1 MRYGWYRYDRTVFE
15 QGLLDSL
22 HLWNTVTTGWQEA
35 DVLGKCELKEVGW
48 RLQQICLTYTSPEA
62 RINGKVPLWLVSDF
76 KFNEL
81 LGRKAACRIDAFEAV
96 VRNGTR
102 VFSLMSAGVR
112 VHAGVRWALGFRD
125 SMCQRAGQ
133 KKNGGPDV
141 PAACDCWLTL
151 LLQGGCGRRSF

>member
-15 QGLLDSL
+15 QGLLDL
-22 HLWNTVTTGWQEA
+22 LRLCITVTTRGQGA
-35 DVLGKCELKEVGW
+35 DVLGKFKLKEVGW
-48 RLQQICLTYTSPEA
+48 QMQQIRLTYTSPEA

-102 VFSLMSAGVR
+102 VFSLMSASLR
-112 VHAGVRWALGFRD
+112 VHAGERWTHGALSQCASKPEKTGGR
-125 SMCQRAGQ
+125 MC
-133 KKNGGPDV
+133 
-141 PAACDCWLTL
+141 L
-151 LLQGGCGRRSF
+151 LPGTVGSRCCSRVALPPRTF